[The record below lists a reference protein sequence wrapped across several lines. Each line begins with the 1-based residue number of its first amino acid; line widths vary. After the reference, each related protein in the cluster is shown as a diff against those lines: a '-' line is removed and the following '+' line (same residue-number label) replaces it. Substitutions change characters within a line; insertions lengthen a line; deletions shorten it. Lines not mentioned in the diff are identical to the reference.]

1 MEMPFA
7 HEKKSGKMVN
17 SVDLHEEG
25 IILPEKIRNRNL
37 ISRMI
42 ELAHWPDE
50 QKRSQHVDAP
60 NLILHF
66 SKSADAPRSKAPQNI
81 WISFFGASPY
91 HPLLTRYR

>member
-1 MEMPFA
+1 
-7 HEKKSGKMVN
+7 MVN
-17 SVDLHEEG
+17 SVDFHEEG